1 MATSSSSS
9 SSKLRRGYSHDIPK
23 RKKEQKSLRLV
34 SNHKDK
40 IFKPV
45 KKKKKLTHWVGPST
59 GAFRGSSCTY
69 ASKTSSQKCIYKHK
83 NAKEEQEALAS
94 FITIKQESNT
104 KNLFQ
109 QILHTSIKTPSTPT
123 AIAVLA
129 MQGINSR
136 RPPLATPPPS
146 NYKTKNEFSLLYGK

>member
-34 SNHKDK
+34 SKN
-40 IFKPV
+40 FQASE

-94 FITIKQESNT
+94 FISIKQESNT